1 LLTAPWLVKLSRCAL
16 VRGGN
21 HIGGPGRGQV
31 QEPVV
36 EGLIFSIRSAI
47 VPLPG
52 RVWSGLVQP
61 AAPLRRPRSMTRHGG
76 TAYLLSVP
84 ELRPSGR
91 VRSVSWLAALVLC
104 GLFLAACGISPAGS
118 VTSAAA
124 SHSALV
130 PASHPVSR
138 STAASLRNVFGQPL
152 LSPRVAVTASGVYV
166 AWQLSP
172 PGAAVTSSELTRIDA
187 ATGQIEARR
196 EVNSDIDQ
204 VMAAA
209 GSLWVA
215 AQSARNRTLLRLD
228 PATLTDTGRWNVAG
242 TARQTWGF
250 HLAVAGGGLWVSAAD
265 LLIRLSLPTARE
277 TTSIAFPGAYSSDL
291 SANAAG
297 TVLIFSEADSSGRGS
312 VQRRDPLTG
321 ALLASYPIQG
331 VAAPAVAGPIDSSV
345 WVSEATGML
354 GYVQRL
360 GSTTLA
366 PDGSRCWEGRS
377 TSTCVEGTN
386 GISASLANG
395 LLWVTQIAGGNAR
408 NYCAEPSDG
417 RRLASIELPQPN
429 EDEVLAIGPRQIF
442 YSTLGPK
449 ASQYLR
455 QELIPAACHA
465 RQ

>member
-1 LLTAPWLVKLSRCAL
+1 MFA
-16 VRGGN
+16 
-21 HIGGPGRGQV
+21 Q
-31 QEPVV
+31 PVV
-36 EGLIFSIRSAI
+36 
-47 VPLPG
+47 
-52 RVWSGLVQP
+52 
-61 AAPLRRPRSMTRHGG
+61 RPR
-76 TAYLLSVP
+76 
-84 ELRPSGR
+84 
-91 VRSVSWLAALVLC
+91 
-104 GLFLAACGISPAGS
+104 
-118 VTSAAA
+118 VT
-124 SHSALV
+124 
-130 PASHPVSR
+130 
-138 STAASLRNVFGQPL
+138 
-152 LSPRVAVTASGVYV
+152 VTASGVYV

-172 PGAAVTSSELTRIDA
+172 PGTVVTSSELTRIDA

-204 VMAAA
+204 LMAAA

-228 PATLTDTGRWNVAG
+228 PATLKETGRWNIAS

-250 HLAVAGGGLWVSAAD
+250 QLAVAGGGLWVAAAN

-297 TVLIFSEADSSGRGS
+297 TVLIFSEADSGGRGS

-321 ALLASYPIQG
+321 ALLASGPIKG
-331 VAAPAVAGPIDSSV
+331 VAAPTVAGPIDSSV
-345 WVSEATGML
+345 WVSEATGMQ

-360 GSTTLA
+360 GSSTLA
-366 PDGSRCWEGRS
+366 PDGRRCWEGRS

-408 NYCAEPSDG
+408 NYCADPSDG

-455 QELIPAACHA
+455 QEPIPAACQA
-465 RQ
+465 RDRQLTSPGQTLASHMFGPPPPVAST

>member
-1 LLTAPWLVKLSRCAL
+1 MA
-16 VRGGN
+16 
-21 HIGGPGRGQV
+21 
-31 QEPVV
+31 
-36 EGLIFSIRSAI
+36 
-47 VPLPG
+47 
-52 RVWSGLVQP
+52 
-61 AAPLRRPRSMTRHGG
+61 G

-84 ELRPSGR
+84 ELRPCGC
-91 VRSVSWLAALVLC
+91 VRPASWPAALVLC
-104 GLFLAACGISPAGS
+104 GLLLAACGISSAGN
-118 VTSAAA
+118 VTSAATSRSA
-124 SHSALV
+124 SV
-130 PASHPVSR
+130 PASHPVTR
-138 STAASLRNVFGQPL
+138 STAASLRNVFGQPV

-172 PGAAVTSSELTRIDA
+172 PGTAVTSSELVRIDA

-196 EVNSDIDQ
+196 EVNSDIDEA
-204 VMAAA
+204 MAAA

-228 PATLTDTGRWNVAG
+228 PVTLTDTGRWNLAS

-250 HLAVAGGGLWVSAAD
+250 HLAVAGGGLWVSAAN

-277 TTSIAFPGAYSSDL
+277 TTSIAFPGAYSSDV

-297 TVLIFSEADSSGRGS
+297 TLLIFSEADSGGRGS
-312 VQRRDPLTG
+312 VQRRNPLTG
-321 ALLASYPIQG
+321 ALLASYPMQG

-366 PDGSRCWEGRS
+366 PDGGRCREGRS
-377 TSTCVEGTN
+377 TNTCVEGTN

-395 LLWVTQIAGGNAR
+395 LLWVTQIAGGKAR
-408 NYCAEPSDG
+408 NYCADPRDG

-455 QELIPAACHA
+455 QEPIPAACRA